1 MCVYVCVCMRVCV
14 YALMGLLAH
23 HGIKAPSR
31 GSHHL
36 PRAEREGE
44 APPSITCLE
53 GGRKSPTQQTQPPSA
68 LETAREH
75 PLPSGV
81 LVPGKFLSINS

>member
-1 MCVYVCVCMRVCV
+1 M
-14 YALMGLLAH
+14 YALMGLLAR

-44 APPSITCLE
+44 APPSIPHLE
-53 GGRKSPTQQTQPPSA
+53 GGRKSLKMTD
-68 LETAREH
+68 
-75 PLPSGV
+75 
-81 LVPGKFLSINS
+81 FCFINVRIISLIQWEKYFTI

>member
-1 MCVYVCVCMRVCV
+1 MCACMCVCV
-14 YALMGLLAH
+14 YSLMGPLAR